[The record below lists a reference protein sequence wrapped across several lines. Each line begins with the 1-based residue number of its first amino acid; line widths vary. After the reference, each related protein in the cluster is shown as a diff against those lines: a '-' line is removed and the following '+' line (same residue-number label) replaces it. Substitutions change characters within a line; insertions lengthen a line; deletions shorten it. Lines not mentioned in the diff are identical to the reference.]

1 MQMLD
6 KLLQGVEVRSLVGD
20 GTVAVGRLEFDSR
33 KVVPGTLFFATRGT
47 QADGHA
53 YIPAAVAAGA
63 AAVVCE
69 ELPAERPAGVTFV
82 QVPDSTVALGQ
93 VASAFYGHPS
103 RRLKLVGVTGTNGK
117 TTTATLLYRMFRR
130 LGYKAG
136 LISTVVY
143 CVDEREIPSTHTTP
157 DSIRLNAMMAEM
169 VEAGCDYCFMEVSSH
184 SLVQHRTAGLTF
196 VGGIFSN
203 ITHDHLDYHKTFAEY
218 IRAKKLFFDGL
229 PAGAFALTNADDR
242 NGMVMV
248 QNTKATVKTY
258 ALQSFADFRCRIVET
273 LLDGMLLNLDGS
285 EVWVKF
291 LGRFNAYNLTSVYA
305 TALLLDARR
314 DEVLRILSDLTSV
327 DGRFEPI
334 HSKEGVTAIVDYAH
348 TPDAL
353 QNVIGTINE
362 IRKKDQRLY
371 VVVGCGGN
379 RDATKRPEMAKIAV
393 DGSDMAVLT
402 SDNPRLEE
410 PGAII
415 EQMKSGLEPGAR
427 YLAIMDRREA
437 IKAAVAL
444 ARPGD
449 IILVAGKGHETYQ
462 DVGGVKHHFD
472 DREEVRAAFGT
483 VL

>member
-1 MQMLD
+1 MLD

-33 KVVPGTLFFATRGT
+33 KVVPDTLFFATRGT

-69 ELPAERPAGVTFV
+69 ELPAERPVGVTFV

-427 YLAIMDRREA
+427 YLAITDRREA

>member
-1 MQMLD
+1 MLD

-69 ELPAERPAGVTFV
+69 ELPAERPVGVTFV

-93 VASAFYGHPS
+93 VASAFYGNPS

-157 DSIRLNAMMAEM
+157 DSIRLNGMMAEM

-184 SLVQHRTAGLTF
+184 SLVQHRTAGLAF

-305 TALLLDARR
+305 TALLLGARR

-427 YLAIMDRREA
+427 YLAITDRREA

>member
-1 MQMLD
+1 MLD

-33 KVVPGTLFFATRGT
+33 KVAPGTLFFATRGT

-82 QVPDSTVALGQ
+82 QVPDSTVALGK

-117 TTTATLLYRMFRR
+117 TTTATLLYRMFRK

-143 CVDEREIPSTHTTP
+143 CVDDREIPSTHTTP
-157 DSIRLNAMMAEM
+157 DSIRLNGMMAEM

-218 IRAKKLFFDGL
+218 IRAKKLFFDRL
-229 PAGAFALTNADDR
+229 PAGAFALTNTDDR

-305 TALLLDARR
+305 TALLLGALR

-334 HSKEGVTAIVDYAH
+334 HSKEGITAIVDYAH

-362 IRKKDQRLY
+362 IRKKDQKLY

-402 SDNPRLEE
+402 SDNPRLEK

-427 YLAIMDRREA
+427 YLAITDRREA

>member
-1 MQMLD
+1 MLD
-6 KLLQGVEVRSLVGD
+6 ELLQGVEVRSLVGD

-47 QADGHA
+47 QTDGHA

-143 CVDEREIPSTHTTP
+143 CVDDREIPSTHTTP

-184 SLVQHRTAGLTF
+184 SLVQHRTAGLAF

-427 YLAIMDRREA
+427 YLAITDRREA

>member
-1 MQMLD
+1 MLD

-305 TALLLDARR
+305 TALLLGARR

>member
-1 MQMLD
+1 MLD
-6 KLLQGVEVRSLVGD
+6 ELLQGVEVRSLVGD

-47 QADGHA
+47 QTDGHA

-103 RRLKLVGVTGTNGK
+103 RRLKLVGVTGPNGK

-143 CVDEREIPSTHTTP
+143 CVDDREIPSTHTTP

-184 SLVQHRTAGLTF
+184 SLVQHRTAGLAF

-415 EQMKSGLEPGAR
+415 EQMKSGLEPSAR
-427 YLAIMDRREA
+427 YLAITDRREA